1 MLGIKILSKK
11 RYLSLLAQ
19 IAKLEN
25 RDSTRQAQVERLIRE
40 NQELRGALNEQYREY
55 NKVWDELCDL
65 HNGRVALNAVK
76 KLKEEKK

>member
-25 RDSTRQAQVERLIRE
+25 WDSTRQAQVERLIRE

-65 HNGRVALNAVK
+65 RNGRVALNAVK
-76 KLKEEKK
+76 KLNEEKK